1 MTPEQLQQIFA
12 AQLGNPDI
20 YYMIQTSADI
30 SVCKHDMAL
39 YTLDDLLPILSELTY
54 DPTQGTYPLFKRGT
68 L

>member
-1 MTPEQLQQIFA
+1 MTLEQLQQIFA
-12 AQLGNPDI
+12 AQLGNTDI

-39 YTLDDLLPILSELTY
+39 HTLDDLLPTLSALTY